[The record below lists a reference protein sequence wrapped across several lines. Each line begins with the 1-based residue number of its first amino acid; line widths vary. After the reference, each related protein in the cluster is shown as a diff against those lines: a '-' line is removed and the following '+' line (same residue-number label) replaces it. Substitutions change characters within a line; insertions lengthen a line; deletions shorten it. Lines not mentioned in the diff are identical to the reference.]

1 MSSDGVAKVISHRPA
16 RRPSTGASLAGASR
30 VARPRRGRSG
40 RRVGTLLAWF
50 IVMLAFTAFFVVP
63 VIWVLI
69 APTKTDHQLVY
80 ENPMAF
86 GSFHTFF
93 KTWDEIYAFQG
104 RELMTWLG
112 NSAKYS
118 VGGVL
123 LALSCAV
130 PAGYGLA
137 LTQFIGRRVLLSIT
151 LLVMIMPASALVL
164 PLFLEMNLIHLSNS
178 AWSVVLPFGFFPFG
192 VYLAY
197 IFFSSTIPKELMGA
211 ARVDGCSEW
220 GVFRWV
226 ALPLAR
232 PIVALVAFFAF
243 VSDWTNFFLP
253 YVMFYTD
260 RQYPLPVALQYLIS
274 STSAFNPVAAQAV
287 SPVLRPELAMAT
299 LVTIAPV
306 FVVFLF
312 AQRALVTG
320 MLAGATK
327 E

>member
-1 MSSDGVAKVISHRPA
+1 MFNDDMAQLTVQPATGRPA
-16 RRPSTGASLAGASR
+16 TRASLAAAAR
-30 VARPRRGRSG
+30 VTGPRLRSS
-40 RRVGTLLAWF
+40 RRVGTLLVWF

-63 VIWVLI
+63 VIWLLI
-69 APTKTDHQLVY
+69 APTKTDHQLVF

-86 GSFHTFF
+86 GSFHTFLQ
-93 KTWDEIYAFQG
+93 TWDKMYDFQAH
-104 RELMTWLG
+104 ELLTWLE
-112 NSAKYS
+112 NSALYS

-123 LALSCAV
+123 LALTCAV

-137 LTQFIGRRVLLSIT
+137 LTEFIGRKVLLSIT

-164 PLFLEMNLIHLSNS
+164 PLFLEMNLLQLENT

-192 VYLAY
+192 VYLSY
-197 IFFSSTIPKELMGA
+197 IFFSSTIPKELLAA

-220 GVFRWV
+220 GVFRRV

-232 PIVALVAFFAF
+232 PVVVLVGFFAF

-253 YVMFYTD
+253 YVMFYDD

-274 STSAFNPVAAQAV
+274 STSAFNPVASSAN
-287 SPVLRPELAMAT
+287 SPVLRPELATAT
-299 LVTIAPV
+299 LVAIAPV
-306 FVVFLF
+306 FIVFLF

-320 MLAGATK
+320 MLAGGTK
-327 E
+327 G